1 MKTKKDMHKIKGE
14 SCIVKLKQSKWLYLK
29 RRNPNFYDAKIQ
41 YIILSNNEEENSS
54 CVWYGII

>member
-1 MKTKKDMHKIKGE
+1 MHKIKGE
-14 SCIVKLKQSKWLYLK
+14 SCIAKLKQSKWLYLK